1 MGTST
6 ESSSSG
12 RLRSIAPPPPTEP
25 WPHEIWTL
33 EPLGPELGIAFWRM
47 LRRARMWSV
56 TPADARRSLAVSLP
70 EEACRRLGDA
80 CVHAPELVDAFGLFA
95 LSIRSPEAVE
105 PRHLAD
111 ASRRICRWAEERS
124 HLPTAALFAEAAASI
139 DPDSAEL
146 ASDAARLCR
155 QVASFGRAASWYER
169 AFGLAVRTRDRQEVV
184 KALLGYGN
192 LMKDIGEFE
201 KARVVFERVAR
212 RALHTG
218 RRRVAAEAHHS
229 LLTLAAESGMFQAA
243 VRHLRKALDYYPVHH
258 PFIPYLVHDF
268 SFVLVR
274 NRYYGLAVG
283 PLAHLLSVIQKP
295 HEQVLVYGTL
305 ARAAGG
311 IRSRQQY
318 LDAEEAFSG
327 YRGSTSSSQRPRST
341 GLPKAPGRSA
351 IGARPSPMPPLLL
364 PLRALGRT
372 APSSESP
379 KSSLNPS
386 PSGFLLPWRW
396 ILKVGKESSSSCS
409 AYLAGYAHGKPR
421 TGQLP
426 MPCVRLRPSSP
437 YRRSNRSFR
446 RKSFP
451 PWCSRSCCRWTG
463 GRFRTWNRCRTTGLR
478 EP

>member
-1 MGTST
+1 MGTLT

-25 WPHEIWTL
+25 WPHEIWIL

-47 LRRARMWSV
+47 LRRARMWSM
-56 TPADARRSLAVSLP
+56 TPADARRSLAVSVP

-105 PRHLAD
+105 PRHLVD
-111 ASRRICRWAEERS
+111 ASRRICRWAEARS

-139 DPDSAEL
+139 NPDSAEL

-268 SFVLVR
+268 AFVLVR

-283 PLAHLLSVIQKP
+283 PLTHLLSVIQKP

-318 LDAEEAFSG
+318 RDAEEAILRLSG
-327 YRGSTSSSQRPRST
+327 QHQQFAASALNGLAEGAWAFGDWEQAAAHASAALSVACTREDGAEQRVAEEILESVSKRVP
-341 GLPKAPGRSA
+341 APLEMDPEGRQ
-351 IGARPSPMPPLLL
+351 RTEFLLQRL
-364 PLRALGRT
+364 LSRLRAWE
-372 APSSESP
+372 APTRGASHAVHSP
-379 KSSLNPS
+379 
-386 PSGFLLPWRW
+386 
-396 ILKVGKESSSSCS
+396 
-409 AYLAGYAHGKPR
+409 AA
-421 TGQLP
+421 
-426 MPCVRLRPSSP
+426 
-437 YRRSNRSFR
+437 
-446 RKSFP
+446 
-451 PWCSRSCCRWTG
+451 
-463 GRFRTWNRCRTTGLR
+463 
-478 EP
+478 